1 MNAEALPYTL
11 YIILLELAVGGLWIT
26 LYADL
31 RGYGVTRGFVMTMAF
46 IVAIAAG
53 LTWLT
58 GAGIT
63 IGEDIDGYP
72 IDDGWFTP
80 TQNAMVAVA
89 AAAVAYTFGVFMGW
103 DPIGR
108 IAGIA
113 GSAAGLFAVGALA
126 AMLAPPTWGY
136 AGAFIALFAGTLA
149 MGSVSTAMTW
159 GHWYLTEGSLPHR
172 PMRDL
177 ARVFFGSIALQMVVL
192 IINAAAPERI
202 TPVPSNPIEV
212 GLLTNPA
219 FFFRVGV
226 GIVFAF
232 VLAIM
237 AIRTARIGSM
247 QSTTGLLYIAMGA
260 VFTGE
265 VLAKGLQFLTAKPV

>member
-11 YIILLELAVGGLWIT
+11 YVILLEFAVGGLWIT

-31 RGYGVTRGFVMTMAF
+31 RGNGVTRGFVMTMAF
-46 IVAIAAG
+46 IVAIVGG
-53 LTWLT
+53 LAWLT
-58 GAGIT
+58 GSGIT
-63 IGEDIDGYP
+63 IGQDIDGYP
-72 IDDGWFTP
+72 IDGGWFSP
-80 TQNAMVAVA
+80 TQDAMVAVA
-89 AAAVAYTFGVFMGW
+89 AAAVVYTFGVFMGW
-103 DPIGR
+103 DPVGR

-113 GSAAGLFAVGALA
+113 GAVAGLFAVGTLA
-126 AMLAPPTWGY
+126 ALLAPPTWGY
-136 AGAFIALFAGTLA
+136 PGAFIALFAGTLA

-159 GHWYLTEGSLPHR
+159 GHWYLTEGSLPHK

-177 ARVFFGSIALQMVVL
+177 AWVFFGSLALQTVVL
-192 IINAAAPERI
+192 IINATAPERI

-212 GLLTNPA
+212 GLLANPA
-219 FFFRVGV
+219 FFFRVAV

-237 AIRTARIGSM
+237 AIRTTRIGSM

-265 VLAKGLQFLTAKPV
+265 VLSKGLQFLTAKPV

>member
-11 YIILLELAVGGLWIT
+11 YVILLELAVGGLWIT

-31 RGYGVTRGFVMTMAF
+31 RGYGVTRGFVMTMALT
-46 IVAIAAG
+46 VAIAAG

-58 GAGIT
+58 GSSIAVGQ
-63 IGEDIDGYP
+63 DIDGYP
-72 IDDGWFTP
+72 IDDGWFDP
-80 TQNAMVAVA
+80 TQNALVALA
-89 AAAVAYTFGVFMGW
+89 AAAAIYTFGVFMGW
-103 DPIGR
+103 DPLGR

-113 GSAAGLFAVGALA
+113 GSVAGIVAIGTLA

-136 AGAFIALFAGTLA
+136 PGAFIALFAGTLA

-159 GHWYLTEGSLPHR
+159 GHWYLTEGSLPHK

-177 ARVFFGSIALQMVVL
+177 AWVFFGSLALQTVVL
-192 IINAAAPERI
+192 VVNAAAPERI

-212 GLLTNPA
+212 GLIANPA

-226 GIVFAF
+226 GIVFAS
-232 VLAIM
+232 VLAVM